1 MGSGGPDA
9 GAGPA
14 GTPGSAGK
22 ALVLLDFQPQVILL
36 SHKQLG
42 VQEHQK
48 SLLVPSLSAP

>member
-1 MGSGGPDA
+1 MGSGGTDA

-48 SLLVPSLSAP
+48 SLLVLSLSAP